1 MANNLKYVAGQL
13 NKGNHL
19 EECIPAYAKEAA
31 LTYHRY
37 AKVRLMMEYYM
48 SYEVDA
54 EHLNAYIDVVKPS
67 FDVVHEVIGGMYGEN
82 VMTQQK
88 AEWRERLL
96 AERESTIRK
105 MQVITSYIDTFIL
118 YEYVFNRLQYRFEEI
133 PEEVDDVELTK
144 KIVQFIFGTKDNVI
158 INENIHTV
166 LGQLPIR
173 MAKGRYYDIVK
184 NSLSMYKG
192 ADKKSL
198 DSYLYMFR
206 TSAMLYKPEGMD
218 EYFTEFKDVV
228 RELSDLDYTNLTKGQ
243 YELYSGKI
251 AVSAQKLKEISDI
264 CMSLQQIV
272 NSLLAV
278 LYAEEINGEGWL
290 PKECEA
296 DKVIRGIHSLYT
308 GVACDVWENAGEELP
323 AEEEKLEWLAK
334 EFCNIEGVQEEDMES
349 VYLIEAVLHETIQ
362 SHGKEIQKLGFEEA
376 YQVIC
381 RLEQLVSAS
390 IFIEFEEGQDGDKV
404 DEGCIKE
411 VTEALLQDL
420 EQLFSE
426 KGRYIKR
433 AVMAGTLEK
442 MPVFFDSAQE
452 VADYVE
458 NALSQC
464 TDAAEKYAVAAI
476 MEELMA

>member
-1 MANNLKYVAGQL
+1 MADNLKYVVGQL
-13 NKGNHL
+13 NKGNDL
-19 EECIPAYAKEAA
+19 EECIPAYAREAA
-31 LTYHRY
+31 VTYHRY

-54 EHLNAYIDVVKPS
+54 EQLNAYIDVVKPS

-82 VMTQQK
+82 VLPQK
-88 AEWRERLL
+88 KTAWKESLL
-96 AERESTIRK
+96 AERENTIQK
-105 MQVITSYIDTFIL
+105 MQIITSYIDTFIL

-133 PEEVDDVELTK
+133 PEEVDDVELTQ
-144 KIVQFIFGTKDNVI
+144 KIVQFIFSTKDNVI
-158 INENIHTV
+158 INENIHNV

-173 MAKGRYYDIVK
+173 MAKGKYYDMVK

-218 EYFTEFKDVV
+218 EHFTEFKDVV
-228 RELSDLDYTNLTKGQ
+228 RELAGLDYAGMTKEQ
-243 YELYSGKI
+243 YGLYTEKI
-251 AVSAQKLKEISDI
+251 AVSAQKLKEISDLY
-264 CMSLQQIV
+264 MSLQQIV

-278 LYAEEINGEGWL
+278 LYAEEMNGDGWL
-290 PKECEA
+290 PKESEA
-296 DKVIRGIHSLYT
+296 DKVIRGIHALYT
-308 GVACDVWENAGEELP
+308 GSECDVWEEAGEELP
-323 AEEEKLEWLAK
+323 TEEEKLEWLSK
-334 EFCNIEGVQEEDMES
+334 EFCNIEGVQEEDQES
-349 VYLIEAVLHETIQ
+349 VYLIEAILHETME
-362 SHGKEIQKLGFEEA
+362 SHGREIQELGCGEA
-376 YQVIC
+376 YHIIC
-381 RLEQLVSAS
+381 RLEQLMSAS
-390 IFIEFEEGQDGDKV
+390 IFIEFEEGQEQDTV
-404 DEGCIKE
+404 DEDCIKE
-411 VTEALLQDL
+411 VTAELLQEL

-452 VADYVE
+452 VADYVG